1 MSKQEGKKKNPVI
14 LFLLA
19 FVVIAIIMFAV
30 NYPSKLEQELRAPES
45 GVAKLSTVEG
55 RLIAISREDEV
66 YTWEWNDLS
75 GWPEVVSIKSE
86 EAAAASSGRV
96 IWVPSDK
103 RNVLVASDLKGGKEV
118 KRVSLGSGG
127 SCAALAASQN
137 GRYLVAGSLI
147 GKGIDRRMEL
157 AVTDSGLTSLGR
169 VVKEKVAGEL
179 VLNGVAVSD
188 DGAFAAAVGREGVGW
203 ILVGSA
209 ESGEILWER
218 RIENSTEL
226 DNVIFSPDG
235 EMVFASK
242 SDRYVCVFARA
253 TGEIAREL
261 VIDKYKTPPNN
272 PQTISCITISPD
284 SRLLVAATVPASQVW
299 IWDAKSG
306 AKLSVVHPGQFTVSG
321 VSFSPDSSLLAT
333 SDLLGR
339 HTIKLWMISKV
350 LEQ

>member
-86 EAAAASSGRV
+86 EAAAASAGHV
-96 IWVPSDK
+96 IWVPSGK
-103 RNVLVASDLKGGKEV
+103 RNVLVASDLKGGKEL
-118 KRVSLGSGG
+118 KRVSLGSSGA
-127 SCAALAASQN
+127 CAALAASQN
-137 GRYLVAGSLI
+137 GRYLVAGLLV
-147 GKGIDRRMEL
+147 GGGIDRRMEF
-157 AVTDSGLTSLGR
+157 AVIDSGLTSLGR

-179 VLNGVAVSD
+179 VLNEVAVSD
-188 DGAFAAAVGREGVGW
+188 DGAFVAAVGREGVGW

-218 RIENSTEL
+218 RIENSTGL

-242 SDRYVCVFARA
+242 SDRYVCVFERA

-306 AKLSVVHPGQFTVSG
+306 AKLSVIHPGQFTVSG

-339 HTIKLWMISKV
+339 HTIKLWMISKI

>member
-19 FVVIAIIMFAV
+19 FGVIAIIMFAV
-30 NYPSKLEQELRAPES
+30 NYRSKLEQELRAPES

-55 RLIAISREDEV
+55 RLIAISRENEV

-75 GWPEVVSIKSE
+75 GWPEVVSFESE
-86 EAAAASSGRV
+86 EAAAVSSGRV
-96 IWVPSDK
+96 IWVPSNK
-103 RNVLVASDLKGGKEV
+103 RNVLVASDLKGGEEL
-118 KRVSLGSGG
+118 KRVSLGAGG
-127 SCAALAASQN
+127 ACAALAASQN
-137 GRYLVAGSLI
+137 GMYLVAGLLV
-147 GKGIDRRMEL
+147 GGGIDRRMEL

-169 VVKEKVAGEL
+169 VIKEKTASEL
-179 VLNGVAVSD
+179 VLNEVAVSD
-188 DGAFAAAVGREGVGW
+188 DGAFVAAVGRKGVGW

-242 SDRYVCVFARA
+242 SDRYVCAFARA
-253 TGEIAREL
+253 TGEIVREL

-284 SRLLVAATVPASQVW
+284 SRLLVAGTVPASQVW
-299 IWDAKSG
+299 VWDAKSG
-306 AKLSVVHPGQFTVSG
+306 AKLSVIRPGQFTVSG

-339 HTIKLWMISKV
+339 HTIKLWRISKV